1 MISIII
7 PTFNEENYIQKT
19 LHQLSELK
27 VETDFEIIVSDGF
40 SGDKTVELASSCAK
54 VIRAEKGKSKQLN
67 AGAKLASGDILF
79 FVHADMYVPSG
90 ALKKI
95 EQAICESGFDG
106 GGFLN
111 VFDRHN
117 QKIKRLGRIMYLG
130 LSSKGHA
137 DKRIF
142 FGDNG
147 IFVSKK
153 TFEELGGFK
162 EIPIMEDYDFSI
174 RMLSGYK
181 VCLIKE
187 PRIIVDARRH
197 VKDGF
202 LKTRIKWMVI
212 KRLYLLGVSPKRLND
227 WYKDI
232 R

>member
-7 PTFNEENYIQKT
+7 PTVNEENYIQKT

-130 LSSKGHA
+130 
-137 DKRIF
+137 
-142 FGDNG
+142 
-147 IFVSKK
+147 
-153 TFEELGGFK
+153 
-162 EIPIMEDYDFSI
+162 
-174 RMLSGYK
+174 
-181 VCLIKE
+181 
-187 PRIIVDARRH
+187 
-197 VKDGF
+197 
-202 LKTRIKWMVI
+202 
-212 KRLYLLGVSPKRLND
+212 
-227 WYKDI
+227 
-232 R
+232 